1 MILRPMSPERV
12 HTHPCAR
19 CAAILEGFAKFTRER
34 GIPPSRRDVCEFA
47 KIPTTSSA
55 TYHIESLASR
65 GLLRM
70 AWGGLARGTS
80 ITEAG
85 FLAVENGEAG

>member
-12 HTHPCAR
+12 HTHPCEV
-19 CAAILEGFAKFTRER
+19 CAAILVAFSTHTRDR
-34 GIPPSRRDVCEFA
+34 GIPPSRRDVCRLA
-47 KIPTTSSA
+47 KLSSTSVA

-70 AWGGLARGTS
+70 ATGLARGTS

-85 FLAVENGEAG
+85 FRAVENGEAG